1 MIDDEKAEKVNNSQ
15 SRFSSE
21 IFIYRNSDF
30 RIILILL
37 KMPDSNEDKL
47 KMHLSEELIQLNR
60 RQKEILDKLNKPVDG
75 LSDSSED
82 SLTND
87 EIMRYSRQL
96 LLPEWSVRTQIKLSR
111 QTKGVLVVGGG
122 GLGCPAI
129 QFMAAAGVTP
139 IGVVDYD
146 DVDLSNLHRQIL
158 HTEQRNGMSKVESI
172 CFAVQQLNRHVKMV
186 PYHTSLD
193 STNALDI
200 IKNYDVVLDASD
212 NVATRYLLND
222 ACVLAKKP
230 LVSGSALRFEG
241 QLSVYNYNDEGPT
254 YR

>member
-1 MIDDEKAEKVNNSQ
+1 
-15 SRFSSE
+15 
-21 IFIYRNSDF
+21 
-30 RIILILL
+30 
-37 KMPDSNEDKL
+37 MPDSNEDKL

-60 RQKEILDKLNKPVDG
+60 RQKEILDKLNKPADG

>member
-1 MIDDEKAEKVNNSQ
+1 
-15 SRFSSE
+15 
-21 IFIYRNSDF
+21 
-30 RIILILL
+30 
-37 KMPDSNEDKL
+37 MPDPNEEKL
-47 KMHLSEELIQLNR
+47 KMDLTEELIQLER
-60 RQKEILDKLNKPVDG
+60 RQKEILDKLNKPANDP
-75 LSDSSED
+75 LSNSSED

-129 QFMAAAGVTP
+129 QFLAAAGVTP

-172 CFAVQQLNRHVKMV
+172 CIAVQQLNRHVTMV
-186 PYHTSLD
+186 PYYTSLD

-200 IKNYDVVLDASD
+200 VKNYDVVLDASD

-222 ACVLAKKP
+222 ACVLAQKP

-241 QLSVYNYNDEGPT
+241 QLSVYNYKNEGPT
-254 YR
+254 YRCLFPEPPPPETVGNCSDR